1 MSADVKDERVAKG
14 DAAPPAESAAPTRR
28 PPPLQRLRAG
38 LREVH
43 WQITL
48 LIALATAVLWC
59 ALFVARAELQLLA
72 GLVPVTAG
80 LILGRRVKSQHLLH
94 GVILGVASFV
104 IALGLVA
111 AYAGLASA
119 GAIPLTEQ
127 ARQLIA
133 QWPNSS
139 GQPSMLILIF
149 ISTSIF
155 ALLPFP
161 AFGTVM
167 AGRSEERNRA
177 VREMQ
182 AQRGGRLE
190 RPGTVRNA
198 DDLTGLSLPQLGYY
212 VNTLFK
218 KQGFTFKDYRFVDK
232 DRNLDL
238 WMEFQDETW
247 WLRLTVADKARPGL
261 IESLAQDMRREQVAK
276 GVVITS
282 TEFAP
287 DALKAGRS
295 RKNIVLIDGPT
306 LVKMAHG

>member
-1 MSADVKDERVAKG
+1 MQW
-14 DAAPPAESAAPTRR
+14 P
-28 PPPLQRLRAG
+28 
-38 LREVH
+38 
-43 WQITL
+43 ITL
-48 LIALATAVLWC
+48 LIALATAAIWCVL
-59 ALFVARAELQLLA
+59 FISRAELQLLA

-94 GVILGVASFV
+94 GLALGLASFL
-104 IALGLVA
+104 IGLALVA

-119 GAIPLTEQ
+119 GLIPLTQQ
-127 ARQLIA
+127 AGLLIA
-133 QWPNSS
+133 QWPNTS
-139 GQPSMLILIF
+139 GTPAMLILIF

-167 AGRSEERNRA
+167 SGRSEERNRA

-182 AQRGGRLE
+182 DQRGGRLE

-198 DDLTGLSLPQLGYY
+198 EDLQGLSLPQLGYY

-238 WMEFQDETW
+238 WMEYEGATW
-247 WLRLTVADKARPGL
+247 WLRLTVADKVRPGV
-261 IESLAQDMRREQVAK
+261 IESLVQDMRRDQVAK
-276 GVVITS
+276 GLVITS

-287 DALKAGRS
+287 DALKSARS
-295 RKNIVLIDGPT
+295 RKNVMLIDGAT
-306 LVKMAHG
+306 LAQMAHG

>member
-14 DAAPPAESAAPTRR
+14 EAAPPAENAAPPR
-28 PPPLQRLRAG
+28 PPLIQRLRVG
-38 LREVH
+38 LREVQ
-43 WQITL
+43 WPLTL

-59 ALFVARAELQLLA
+59 ALFISRAELQLLA

-80 LILGRRVKSQHLLH
+80 LILGRRVKSQWMLH
-94 GVILGVASFV
+94 GLVLGVASFL

-111 AYAGLASA
+111 AYAALASA
-119 GAIPLTEQ
+119 GLAPLTEQ
-127 ARQLIA
+127 ARLLIA
-133 QWPNSS
+133 QWPNTS
-139 GQPSMLILIF
+139 GLPSMLILIF
-149 ISTSIF
+149 ISTSVF

-177 VREMQ
+177 IREMQ
-182 AQRGGRLE
+182 TQRGGRLD

-198 DDLTGLSLPQLGYY
+198 EDLMGLSLPQLGYY

-218 KQGFTFKDYRFVDK
+218 KQGFTFKDYRFLDK

-238 WMEFQDETW
+238 WMEYQGETW
-247 WLRLTVADKARPGL
+247 WLRLTVADKVRPGVV
-261 IESLAQDMRREQVAK
+261 ESLMQDMRRDQITK

-282 TEFAP
+282 TEFTP
-287 DALKAGRS
+287 DALKATRG
-295 RKNIVLIDGPT
+295 RKNVVLIDGPT
-306 LVKMAHG
+306 LVQMAQ

>member
-14 DAAPPAESAAPTRR
+14 DAAPPAETAPPPR
-28 PPPLQRLRAG
+28 PPLLERLRVG
-38 LREVH
+38 LREVR
-43 WQITL
+43 WPITL
-48 LIALATAVLWC
+48 LIALATAVLWF
-59 ALFVARAELQLLA
+59 ALFIARAELQLLA

-80 LILGRRVKSQHLLH
+80 LILGRRVKGHWLLH
-94 GVILGVASFV
+94 GLVLGAASFLIGLV
-104 IALGLVA
+104 LVA
-111 AYAGLASA
+111 AYASLASA
-119 GAIPLTEQ
+119 GVIPLTEQ
-127 ARQLIA
+127 ASLLVQ

-139 GQPSMLILIF
+139 GDPSMLILIY

-167 AGRSEERNRA
+167 SGRSEERNRSI
-177 VREMQ
+177 RDLQ

-198 DDLTGLSLPQLGYY
+198 EDLMGLSLPQLGYY
-212 VNTLFK
+212 VNSLFK

-238 WMEFQDETW
+238 WMVYQEETW
-247 WLRLTVADKARPGL
+247 WLRLTVADKVRPGV
-261 IESLAQDMRREQVAK
+261 IESLAQDMRRDQINK

-287 DALKAGRS
+287 DALKASRA

-306 LVKMAHG
+306 LVQMAHS